1 MNTEITAKMERE
13 AFAKKLKKLLKNKGK
28 TQSQMSREIG
38 IAVTTISG
46 WMLGEKYPSLK
57 NQQRLAEYFGVP
69 RQALLSDN
77 SLSTIPRAKRV
88 PILGNIACGEPMFCE
103 ENIEGYM
110 YDYSNKITNDNFF
123 YLRAN
128 GDSMMPTIPNN
139 ALVLI
144 RQQQT
149 VENGEIAAVVI
160 GEERELTLK
169 RFKKESNT
177 IILLPDNPSYLPI
190 YITDSQKETI
200 QVVGKAVSYTKDLES

>member
-1 MNTEITAKMERE
+1 MNTEITAEMERE
-13 AFAKKLKKLLKNKGK
+13 ALAKKLKELLKKKGK
-28 TQSQMSREIG
+28 TQSQMSREMG

-57 NQQRLAEYFGVP
+57 NQQRLAEYFDVP
-69 RQALLSDN
+69 RQALLSN
-77 SLSTIPRAKRV
+77 NVPSLTPRTKRV
-88 PILGNIACGEPMFCE
+88 PILGSIACGEPMFCE

-110 YDYSNKITNDNFF
+110 YDYSDKLTNDNFF

-144 RQQQT
+144 RQQKT

-169 RFKKESNT
+169 RFKKEDNT
-177 IILLPDNPSYLPI
+177 IVLLPDNPSHLPI
-190 YITDSQKETI
+190 FITDSQKETI